1 MILIKPYFEI
11 LSCPNY
17 FDVSLIEKAGRVCY
31 KSEDKISDES
41 YKEFFKSIIQR
52 GHEAVLEHSQI
63 TVKFICD
70 RGVSH
75 ELVRHRL
82 ASFCQESTRYCN
94 YSKDKF
100 NKQLTFIIPTW
111 LQDSI
116 PEGDYFKVN
125 HFDDERLYGLNE
137 SIHLWMFNLYTIE
150 DLYNRLVDL
159 EKWTPGQA
167 RSILPNSLK
176 TEVVMTAN
184 VREWRHI
191 LKLRTS
197 KKAHEQMRELMIPL
211 LYALQQRIPV
221 LFDDI
226 KVDQE

>member
-1 MILIKPYFEI
+1 MRLIKPYFEI

-17 FDVSLIEKAGRVCY
+17 HDLKLIEEAGRVCY
-31 KSEDKISDES
+31 KSEDKITEES
-41 YKEFFKSIIQR
+41 HKDFFKSIVQR

-63 TVKFICD
+63 TVKFVCD

-100 NKQLTFIIPTW
+100 NQQITFIIPSWLQAYVSEGIYSREKIITFVNKRFAGTW
-111 LQDSI
+111 LYQMI
-116 PEGDYFKVN
+116 
-125 HFDDERLYGLNE
+125 HAE
-137 SIHLWMFNLYTIE
+137 SAYE
-150 DLYNRLVDL
+150 DLILDG
-159 EKWTPGQA
+159 WTPGQA